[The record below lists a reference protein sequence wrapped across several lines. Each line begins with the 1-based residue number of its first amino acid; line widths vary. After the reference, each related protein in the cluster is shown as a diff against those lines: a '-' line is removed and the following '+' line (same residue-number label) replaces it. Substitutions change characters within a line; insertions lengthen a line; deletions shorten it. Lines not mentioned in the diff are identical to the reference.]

1 MATQILLIEDDVQ
14 MRENVEEL
22 LTLQGFQVETATNG
36 REGITQAM
44 LHAPDLIL
52 CDVMMPEVTGYQ
64 VLEVVRAN
72 RLIANVPFIFL
83 TARSDTSDMRRGMDL
98 GADDYLTKPFTFQN
112 LLRTIESRLKREDS
126 RKAELRTQIDTF
138 RHKLASVTA
147 HEYNTALSGII
158 GISSLLLDDYQ
169 QLTDEETV
177 EMMGMIKVSGLRLKR
192 SLDNIQ
198 LMDTLQQLDPSH
210 ADAYAYFSK
219 GNSWLTAEQVERI
232 VQAVAYRLDRA
243 LRYQLTIQSVPL
255 CISEDNLRICLEELI
270 DNAFK
275 FSASTQKVCLTGACD
290 GTHYRLTL
298 INKGQPFK
306 ACYYDQIAPYT
317 QFDRQQYEQQGFGL
331 GLAIVKRILELNQGQ
346 LHISSLADDE
356 TAVSIWLQLDEQ
368 ASRLKESEQIPT

>member
-52 CDVMMPEVTGYQ
+52 CDIMMPELSGYQ
-64 VLEVVRAN
+64 VLEVIRTN

-83 TARSDTSDMRRGMDL
+83 TAKSDTSDMRRGMDL

-112 LLRTIESRLKREDS
+112 LLRTIESRLKREDL
-126 RKAELRTQIDTF
+126 RKAELKTQIDTF

-147 HEYNTALSGII
+147 HEYNTALAGII
-158 GISSLLLDDYQ
+158 SISSLVLDDYQ
-169 QLTDEETV
+169 QLSDEETV
-177 EMMGMIKVSGLRLKR
+177 EMMGMVKVSGLRLKR

-198 LMDTLQQLDPSH
+198 LMDTLQQIDASRTN
-210 ADAYAYFSK
+210 AYAYFSK
-219 GNSWLTAEQVERI
+219 GSCCITAKQVEGI
-232 VQAVAYRLDRA
+232 VQAVLYRLDRT
-243 LRYQLTIQSVPL
+243 LSYQLSIQSVSL
-255 CISEDNLRICLEELI
+255 RISEDSLRLCLEELI

-275 FSASTQKVCLTGACD
+275 FSDCTQKVRLTGACD
-290 GTHYRLTL
+290 GDQYRLVF

-331 GLAIVKRILELNQGQ
+331 GLAIVKRILELNQGR
-346 LHISSLADDE
+346 LCIASKSDDE
-356 TAVSIWLQLDEQ
+356 TTVSIWLQLDKQ
-368 ASRLKESEQIPT
+368 ATIV